1 MLNGLNVPRDTNRPQ
16 ESTKIPS
23 ADRPGTMSGNATQ
36 LDNETLLMLQNRAI
50 AITLPVVYSLVAVIS
65 IPGNLFSLWLLC
77 RHTKPKSPSVI
88 FMINLGITDLLLAAF
103 LPFQI
108 FYHIHHNDWIFGKT
122 LCNLVTL
129 MFYSNMYSSILTMTL
144 ISVERYLGVVH
155 PMSSSRWRKNRY
167 AVGALVAMWTLLLA
181 TLSPLILTDLTYE
194 VKALGVVTCFDVLK
208 WTMLPNFAAWV
219 VFLFSLFIVLF
230 LIPFGVTVV
239 CYVATI
245 RKLVRVS
252 GRDGHGQTRRSV
264 KLAGIVLL
272 VFVTCFAP
280 NNFVLLAH
288 MVNRLFFQKSY
299 YHIYKLT
306 LCLSCL
312 NNCLDPFV
320 YYFASKEFYQTF
332 RNVIGSNRSRSD
344 SSENRRESVFSGQAM
359 SLRSTSSGQGD
370 GPEPRSHASLMGR
383 ESVF

>member
-1 MLNGLNVPRDTNRPQ
+1 
-16 ESTKIPS
+16 
-23 ADRPGTMSGNATQ
+23 MSGNASQ
-36 LDNETLLMLQNRAI
+36 LDNETLLMLQNPTI
-50 AITLPVVYSLVAVIS
+50 AITLPVVYSLVALIS

-77 RHTKPKSPSVI
+77 CHTKPKNPSVI
-88 FMINLGITDLLLAAF
+88 FMINLSITDLLLAVF

-108 FYHIHHNDWIFGKT
+108 SYHLQHNNWIFGKT

-129 MFYSNMYSSILTMTL
+129 MFYSNMYSSILTMTF
-144 ISVERYLGVVH
+144 IGVERYLGVVH
-155 PMSSSRWRKNRY
+155 PLSTSCWRKNRY

-208 WTMLPNFAAWV
+208 WTMLPNFATWV
-219 VFLFSLFIVLF
+219 VFLFTLFILLF
-230 LIPFGVTVV
+230 LIPFVVTVV

-245 RKLVRVS
+245 RELIQVS
-252 GRDGHGQTRRSV
+252 GRDGNRQAKRSV

-312 NNCLDPFV
+312 NNCLDPFI
-320 YYFASKEFYQTF
+320 YYFASKEFYQNFQEVF
-332 RNVIGSNRSRSD
+332 RHSRIWSN
-344 SSENRRESVFSGQAM
+344 SSENRRESIFSGQTM
-359 SLRSTSSGQGD
+359 SMSSDHGD
-370 GPEPRSHASLMGR
+370 GTEPRRHASLMR
-383 ESVF
+383 QESVF